1 MLRCCV
7 IERLTLQVVLR
18 CRSFKLVK
26 IPSFDCK
33 IPLWC
38 VLTGKWQ
45 LRWIYR
51 FFGGRLCLLQLRDCK
66 GCCVWRRLW
75 AWVVLGNVIGSVAW
89 KKMVVVLD
97 QTNWKVL
104 VKRAHYI
111 KSLNVVTTNCS
122 TFWNQKLWCGTL
134 FPKKKMMKTDIQFKA
149 YQQKRNMILDLG
161 KLNLLKSGRGSFP
174 PPPSPPPPHLPLDHA
189 PEFLQSNWL
198 L

>member
-1 MLRCCV
+1 MKPLSPTAETQVRTVGEELYLNSILMSRCCV
-7 IERLTLQVVLR
+7 IERFTLQVVLR

-38 VLTGKWQ
+38 VLTEKWQ

-51 FFGGRLCLLQLRDCK
+51 FFGGRLGLLQLRDCK

-89 KKMVVVLD
+89 QNMAVALD

-134 FPKKKMMKTDIQFKA
+134 FPKKKKWWKQTCS
-149 YQQKRNMILDLG
+149 
-161 KLNLLKSGRGSFP
+161 LKHINKKGIWFWIW
-174 PPPSPPPPHLPLDHA
+174 A
-189 PEFLQSNWL
+189 N
-198 L
+198 